1 MEQGLIA
8 DTVRGPHSTGMYW
21 VDKKDQAYYH
31 KELGDGYNFVTT
43 GVFQRATSLQ
53 TKAKFFCGHN
63 RYATKG
69 KITVDNAHPFSH
81 HGVTGVHN
89 GTLTSYVG
97 LQAPPAHKGTV
108 SSAFGTDSETVMYS
122 LAVSTDP
129 KKVIEALEGAFVL
142 VWHDMED
149 NCVRMVRNNK
159 RPLWLAKLK
168 HRNTVVFASERMML
182 EWLVDRNKASI
193 EHIEA
198 LPVGE
203 VWRFD
208 LSAAPAKRIKPFVQ
222 KVNVKKTYTQN
233 YGNYGGYSGWPHH
246 GNRVQGRS
254 GQSTGNSSS
263 TSTSGGSQQSST
275 MTSPGN
281 KALPNNVTPI
291 NNRQRET
298 VGEFLRRHSIEE
310 RAPEL
315 YGEVIDI
322 KTTASTFRVV
332 CLCEQGGKPFS
343 TVTFLPRNSMPG
355 VTEEFLQKELLCITG
370 IPVSVEPDVL
380 GEPALILNIQSAC
393 AIDHEWNLLYGN
405 PEHMTG
411 TNSKNVDW
419 KKKSQAVLRE
429 KLSKLESEFYQ
440 GKSESASGPALEVD
454 PDDEDETLAGERLVV
469 GPEGEYIPYSEW
481 MELTKE
487 GCSCCHQ
494 TIRVEDAELVE
505 WDGTE
510 ADPRPTCHHCQ
521 DLDFANRSIH

>member
-8 DTVRGPHSTGMYW
+8 DTVRGHHSTGMYW

-31 KELGDGYNFVTT
+31 KELGAGHNFVTT
-43 GVFQRATSLQ
+43 DVFQRATGLQ
-53 TKAKFFCGHN
+53 TRAKFFCGHN

-69 KITVDNAHPFSH
+69 DVTVDNAHPFSH
-81 HGVTGVHN
+81 NGVTGVHN
-89 GTLTSYVG
+89 GTLTSYEG
-97 LQAPPAHKGTV
+97 LQAPPAHKGAV
-108 SSAFGTDSETVMYS
+108 SSAFGTDSETVIYS
-122 LAVSTDP
+122 LSVATAP
-129 KKVIEALEGAFVL
+129 KKVIEQLEGAFVL

-168 HRNTVVFASERMML
+168 HRNTVVFASERKML
-182 EWLVDRNKASI
+182 EWLVDRNKATI
-193 EHIEA
+193 EYIEA

-208 LSAAPAKRIKPFVQ
+208 LSAAPAKRIKPAIQ
-222 KVNVKKTYTQN
+222 KVEVKKTYAQS
-233 YGNYGGYSGWPHH
+233 YGSYGGYSGWPHH
-246 GNRVQGRS
+246 GNRVQWKS
-254 GQSTGNSSS
+254 GQSTGNRNSTN
-263 TSTSGGSQQSST
+263 TSTKTSPSGGTKS
-275 MTSPGN
+275 
-281 KALPNNVTPI
+281 LPNNVTPI

-298 VGEFLRRHSIEE
+298 VGEFLRRHSIEGRE
-310 RAPEL
+310 PEL

-322 KTTASTFRVV
+322 KTTASTFRIV
-332 CLCEQGGKPFS
+332 CLCEQGDKPFS
-343 TVTFLPRNSMPG
+343 TVTFLPRSSMPG
-355 VTEEFLQKELLCITG
+355 ITEEFLQKELLCVTG
-370 IPVSVEPDVL
+370 IPVSVEPDIL
-380 GEPALILNIQSAC
+380 GEPALILNIRSAC

-411 TNSKNVDW
+411 TNSKNEEW
-419 KKKSQAVLRE
+419 KKKSQAALQD

-440 GKSESASGPALEVD
+440 YEAAGPVLEVY
-454 PDDEDETLAGERLVV
+454 PDDEDEALAGERLVV

-481 MELTKE
+481 LEITKE

-494 TIRVEDAELVE
+494 TIRVEEAELVE

-521 DLDFANRSIH
+521 DLDFANRTRH